1 MENYR
6 YKAGKS
12 PVKVRHIHYWTNEL
26 DGSHKEVNC
35 WEVAT
40 GGDFRK
46 GYITFTNKEFEKLFE
61 RY

>member
-1 MENYR
+1 MEKYR
-6 YKAGKS
+6 WKS
-12 PVKVRHIHYWTNEL
+12 NKDPIKVRQIHYLTNEL
-26 DGSHKEVNC
+26 DGSHKEVKY

-46 GYITFTNKEFEKLFE
+46 GYITFTNKEFEELFE